1 MKQSFKEFLLL
12 HKLAVELTSRISL
25 ILFII
30 AAFLGPIIP
39 FHGFMFG
46 LIFLIF
52 VVLSVSVRLEYHIDD
67 MEEDDFTTFL
77 KDFKDRL
84 DNRDCEEC
92 ADKDSCTI
100 KEEKTDEQPV

>member
-1 MKQSFKEFLLL
+1 
-12 HKLAVELTSRISL
+12 
-25 ILFII
+25 
-30 AAFLGPIIP
+30 
-39 FHGFMFG
+39 MFG

-52 VVLSVSVRLEYHIDD
+52 VVLIVSVRLEYHIDD